1 MKQHIL
7 NYWMMAFMA
16 LLVFS
21 ACNDQTIKLMDTRY
35 GENSTMTKKILV
47 AYASRAG
54 STIEIADAIG
64 KTFAA
69 GGAVVDVKSVKDV
82 KDVKIYQAVVL
93 GSAIRKGQILPEV
106 TSFVQANKTELQKL
120 PVAYFI
126 VGMTLRENTE
136 EKRKIANAYLDPLRT
151 MINPVDTGLFAG
163 KMDYSSLDFI
173 SKVIVKYFVR
183 VPEGDYRDWTVIKN
197 WATHLLPKLGIIKNQ
212 T

>member
-1 MKQHIL
+1 
-7 NYWMMAFMA
+7 MA

-47 AYASRAG
+47 AYSSRAG
-54 STIEIADAIG
+54 STIEVADAIG
-64 KTFAA
+64 KTLAA

-82 KDVKIYQAVVL
+82 KDIKIYQAVVL

-106 TSFVQANKTELQKL
+106 ISFVQANKTELHKL

-126 VGMTLRENTE
+126 VCMTLGENTE
-136 EKRKIANAYLDPLRT
+136 EKRKIANAYLDPLRI
-151 MINPVDTGLFAG
+151 MVNPVDTGLFAG

-173 SKVIVKYFVR
+173 SKVIVKYFVK
-183 VPEGDYRDWTVIKN
+183 VPEGDHRDWTVIKS
-197 WATHLLPKLGIIKNQ
+197 WATHLLPKFGIIKNQ